1 MHLPSCI
8 DLVMASQLWVC
19 VVLII
24 DEARDCGFL
33 SCVVIHQYVD
43 FITIDMH

>member
-1 MHLPSCI
+1 MCI
-8 DLVMASQLWVC
+8 FQVVLIWC
-19 VVLII
+19 GYVVLII